1 MSRSLFERAASLS
14 SLGRAFDEE
23 LRRDGPA
30 GIDRKR
36 PSQLQEQRD
45 SLLRKLH
52 DELHKGRY
60 VCQPVVRHRIPKKK
74 GGTRPIGIATVRD
87 RVVQRSLLR
96 VLAPVFERLF
106 LDGSHAFRPRRSP
119 QTALRQVEQYRDAGF
134 HWVFEADIEDCFGS
148 VDDALFAD
156 ELLDICGEGRLIDV
170 LLPILRSGVMEGGF
184 VNRAERGLPQGSP
197 LSPLL
202 ANTYLHPFDVAMTQK
217 GYRLVRYADD
227 FVVLCQT
234 EEETERAGTDVEWL
248 LAQRAMRL
256 APEKTCSL
264 HISEGLAFLGCVL
277 TIDGMA
283 AKPKAI
289 QTLQRRLRSCH
300 ALHQHA
306 TAQERFAALY
316 QIVQGWRQYY
326 PHFGAFQFDHPE
338 IARVVLRVATTHG
351 ETDTVARC
359 QAYLQGNPQAFVQP
373 IWEQSPVV
381 QGAIEMR
388 QDDTAFSNERARRAD
403 ISPLAAEVALF
414 RHKLHHEPRNTQY
427 AHHLASLYLHC
438 ETPVQ
443 SHAVLEH
450 SLRATSSTETL
461 FVSWTPEG
469 PSVSLSEREKQQFLS
484 WFAGRSMLHSRAVSL
499 RDGRMRYE
507 PQTGA
512 IGPVLLQEHLQG
524 RGYLG
529 SFLADDAGHT
539 RVAGLSINLTKVALQ
554 RHLGVRDSQTQN
566 KERIHQWAIQCISY
580 CEQLGIMGLLEDT
593 GSLERR
599 LWFIWEE
606 AVPVTSIA
614 GFFNTI
620 LQAIPAPPE
629 GVTAEA
635 FPSAEQPDASVPLPL
650 GGHIKTG
657 RRSLLLHPIDGTPI
671 PVSQAFSYV
680 LPIRASLA
688 QSLWK
693 RQARIENQS
702 DISLRYPLVERLASS
717 CLVLR
722 KLIDKL
728 VATHDLTYMERVS
741 MLYTFGYLGEEGRL
755 FLHDAMSLCAGY
767 KEKETSR
774 WIAKRRDFPI
784 SCQRLR
790 EKHDDLLGGTSCQ
803 CLFKRIP
810 PRRYATPLLHVLPIR
825 EVFPKEPR
833 KKGRS
838 QKQSGSVE
846 VVQRNRPVSRVS
858 DKSEELIRKGLELHK
873 QQQGVNAA
881 MERHKELLRML
892 MKEEASSC
900 LRSKKGSIMCTL
912 EEDGQEKWIFSPDG
926 MVPSKGEH

>member
-1 MSRSLFERAASLS
+1 
-14 SLGRAFDEE
+14 
-23 LRRDGPA
+23 
-30 GIDRKR
+30 
-36 PSQLQEQRD
+36 
-45 SLLRKLH
+45 
-52 DELHKGRY
+52 
-60 VCQPVVRHRIPKKK
+60 
-74 GGTRPIGIATVRD
+74 
-87 RVVQRSLLR
+87 
-96 VLAPVFERLF
+96 
-106 LDGSHAFRPRRSP
+106 
-119 QTALRQVEQYRDAGF
+119 
-134 HWVFEADIEDCFGS
+134 
-148 VDDALFAD
+148 
-156 ELLDICGEGRLIDV
+156 
-170 LLPILRSGVMEGGF
+170 
-184 VNRAERGLPQGSP
+184 
-197 LSPLL
+197 
-202 ANTYLHPFDVAMTQK
+202 
-217 GYRLVRYADD
+217 
-227 FVVLCQT
+227 
-234 EEETERAGTDVEWL
+234 
-248 LAQRAMRL
+248 
-256 APEKTCSL
+256 
-264 HISEGLAFLGCVL
+264 
-277 TIDGMA
+277 
-283 AKPKAI
+283 
-289 QTLQRRLRSCH
+289 
-300 ALHQHA
+300 
-306 TAQERFAALY
+306 
-316 QIVQGWRQYY
+316 
-326 PHFGAFQFDHPE
+326 
-338 IARVVLRVATTHG
+338 
-351 ETDTVARC
+351 
-359 QAYLQGNPQAFVQP
+359 
-373 IWEQSPVV
+373 
-381 QGAIEMR
+381 
-388 QDDTAFSNERARRAD
+388 
-403 ISPLAAEVALF
+403 
-414 RHKLHHEPRNTQY
+414 
-427 AHHLASLYLHC
+427 
-438 ETPVQ
+438 
-443 SHAVLEH
+443 
-450 SLRATSSTETL
+450 
-461 FVSWTPEG
+461 
-469 PSVSLSEREKQQFLS
+469 
-484 WFAGRSMLHSRAVSL
+484 
-499 RDGRMRYE
+499 
-507 PQTGA
+507 
-512 IGPVLLQEHLQG
+512 
-524 RGYLG
+524 
-529 SFLADDAGHT
+529 
-539 RVAGLSINLTKVALQ
+539 
-554 RHLGVRDSQTQN
+554 
-566 KERIHQWAIQCISY
+566 
-580 CEQLGIMGLLEDT
+580 MGLLEDT

-688 QSLWK
+688 KSLWK

-912 EEDGQEKWIFSPDG
+912 EEEGHENWIFSPVG